1 MKKAG
6 PNFFHFCI
14 WLGAA
19 VLWWGAMF
27 QPVQSRADQRTFS
40 VASSS
45 SGLTVEAHGVG
56 VAEVL
61 EEIGRQMGF
70 TVMVREAVRPLV
82 DVSLKDATLEEV
94 FQQILR
100 GENYALVYR
109 TAKGKLAQ
117 GSAGIG
123 KVLLLSPS
131 DAPAVNQVAAP
142 GSLQPE
148 RRQALSS
155 GPVAATHA
163 SEAAQPTKVSGQAG
177 WKRLKERTDAI
188 GRGDEI
194 TTSDLLEN
202 LALQRVLE
210 KRKLEAARN
219 SEQTFVEEDAE
230 KTEAEAAEEQEPPAV
245 AAQRAQ
251 RNLTILIDGLNEA
264 KDTLFNAQMNQ
275 GRGGH

>member
-6 PNFFHFCI
+6 PNFLLVCM
-14 WLGAA
+14 WLGAT
-19 VLWWGAMF
+19 VLWWGVMF
-27 QPVQSRADQRTFS
+27 QPVQSRAEQRPFS

-56 VAEVL
+56 VEEVL
-61 EEIGRQMGF
+61 EEISRQMGF
-70 TVMVREAVRPLV
+70 TVMVREAVRPPV
-82 DVSLKDATLEEV
+82 NVSLKDATLEEV
-94 FQQILR
+94 LQQILR

-131 DAPAVNQVAAP
+131 DPLAVNPVAEL
-142 GSLQPE
+142 GSLEQE
-148 RRQALSS
+148 HRQALSS

-163 SEAAQPTKVSGQAG
+163 SEAARPTKVSGQAG
-177 WKRLKERTDAI
+177 WKRLKKRMDAI
-188 GRGDEI
+188 AGGDEV
-194 TTSDLLEN
+194 TASDLLEN

-210 KRKLEAARN
+210 KRKIEAARN
-219 SEQTFVEEDAE
+219 GGQTFVEEEAE
-230 KTEAEAAEEQEPPAV
+230 KAEAEAAEEQEPPAV

-251 RNLTILIDGLNEA
+251 RNLTILVDGLNEA
-264 KDTLFNAQMNQ
+264 KDALVNVQMNQ
-275 GRGGH
+275 GQGGH